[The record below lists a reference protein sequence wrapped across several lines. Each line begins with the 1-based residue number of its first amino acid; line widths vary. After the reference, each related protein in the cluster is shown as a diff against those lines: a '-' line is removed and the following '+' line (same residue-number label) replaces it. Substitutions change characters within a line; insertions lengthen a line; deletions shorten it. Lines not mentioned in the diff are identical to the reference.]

1 MFKITNGGMIARAV
15 TWKGLIFGSP
25 KSGKTT
31 LGASF
36 SKPLLVDLDKG
47 AYRVASKD
55 RAGIDVVNCENWRDV
70 EQLAADPLLKEYK
83 TIIVDTFGAGV
94 DMIIR
99 DEFSNTM
106 NPAKWGALKTKIM
119 SVCNQLTLTGRSVLF
134 LAHESEEKSD
144 DKIIKR
150 PQCQGKAKDE
160 LMKMLDF
167 IGHTTKVGSDFVLEF
182 GGDDSI
188 YVGNTFNFANRYV
201 LPDVKTEPNTFG
213 RDVIEKQI
221 ADYLAQD
228 EENTK
233 RLRDAM
239 ESLRAQI
246 GACKTPTDFTNA
258 ITAILD
264 TKTLTT
270 GAALKL
276 KHELNDAAT
285 AAGCVYDRASAA
297 FVAKQSDTPASEKN
311 ATEAA
316 K

>member
-1 MFKITNGGMIARAV
+1 MFKITNGGMIARTI

-47 AYRVASKD
+47 AYRVASKN
-55 RAGIDVVNCENWRDV
+55 RAGIDVVNCETWRDV
-70 EQLAADPLLKEYK
+70 ELLAADPLLKEYK
-83 TIIVDTFGAGV
+83 TIIVDTFGAAV

-106 NPAKWGALKTKIM
+106 NPAKWGAVKTKIM
-119 SVCNQLTLTGRSVLF
+119 SVCNQLSMTGRSVLF
-134 LAHESEEKSD
+134 LAHESEDKND

-160 LMKMLDF
+160 LMKILDF

-228 EENTK
+228 EETTNA
-233 RLRDAM
+233 LRDAM
-239 ESLRAQI
+239 DALRAQI
-246 GACKTPTDFTNA
+246 ESCKTPADFTSA
-258 ITAILD
+258 IAAISD
-264 TKTLTT
+264 AKVLTT

-285 AAGCVYDRASAA
+285 AAGCVYDRSCAA
-297 FVAKQSDTPASEKN
+297 FIAKQSDTVAE
-311 ATEAA
+311 
-316 K
+316 